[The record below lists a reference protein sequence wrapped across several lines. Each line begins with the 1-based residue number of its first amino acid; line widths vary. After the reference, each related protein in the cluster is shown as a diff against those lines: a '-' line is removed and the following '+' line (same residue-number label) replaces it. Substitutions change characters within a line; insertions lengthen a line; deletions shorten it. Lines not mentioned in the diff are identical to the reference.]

1 MVATRLS
8 SLFVLVLWV
17 LAESALTGCVIDRT
31 RQSAS
36 FLLRAELNGTRDRA
50 RALEKDLLRER
61 QRIDAMQHKAS
72 DARKRIAESGA
83 TLESFLEELMQV
95 RGELSG
101 LAHGSD
107 ESGRF
112 REDLDMRLTDIE
124 ARFVALEALLRT
136 AEVLPATSADG
147 AGTQPEGAQ
156 RDATP
161 DLAEPAQLAGA
172 GDEPA
177 SPDPVAPSPGDVIDP
192 APEEIVVQD
201 EGAAADEV
209 MFQRGLLLI
218 KERRWDKAGAMLQT
232 FIKQHPDSRWR
243 LQAMYLLGE
252 CLFNLERYSR
262 AIRQYQKVVD
272 RDESGEWA
280 ARAMLKQGLA
290 FAEMGT
296 LEESRVFLADVI
308 RLYPGSPEAEKAR
321 KKQEQLNNE

>member
-83 TLESFLEELMQV
+83 TLESFLEV
-95 RGELSG
+95 
-101 LAHGSD
+101 
-107 ESGRF
+107 
-112 REDLDMRLTDIE
+112 
-124 ARFVALEALLRT
+124 V
-136 AEVLPATSADG
+136 
-147 AGTQPEGAQ
+147 
-156 RDATP
+156 
-161 DLAEPAQLAGA
+161 
-172 GDEPA
+172 
-177 SPDPVAPSPGDVIDP
+177 PSPGDVIDP